1 MREDKGFRYIAEQV
15 SHHPP
20 VSCVH
25 ATGSDWT
32 WSQALRIRSKFWGKS
47 MEFQPEGKINLNLS
61 GHGEDYVWNKVSTK
75 RYIVFVLNP
84 PPPKKKSDNHF
95 FGN

>member
-75 RYIVFVLNP
+75 RYSFYLYASILLINQTLT
-84 PPPKKKSDNHF
+84 K
-95 FGN
+95 